1 MPSTEQRPS
10 LFNVRRTFR
19 SGLKRAL
26 SLSSS
31 ETSNGGR
38 TKRPRVYA
46 LSKDGSCY
54 ETASDGSFE
63 KESNKQNNYHWRP
76 WEIQSED
83 KIDRPRTSDQVDPPE
98 GYGLIALE
106 CVSDLDARMQILE
119 RAISHHDAGYEKI
132 LANLADMFSRLAALE
147 AHVTDSDKKE
157 AMALEK
163 NRMKE

>member
-1 MPSTEQRPS
+1 MPSTEQKSS

-38 TKRPRVYA
+38 TKRSRVYA
-46 LSKDGSCY
+46 PEKTGHVMKQHRTEVLN
-54 ETASDGSFE
+54 

-76 WEIQSED
+76 WEIQSKD
-83 KIDRPRTSDQVDPPE
+83 KVDRPRTSDQVDPPE
-98 GYGLIALE
+98 GYGLVALE
-106 CVSDLDARMQILE
+106 CVSEILQ

-132 LANLADMFSRLAALE
+132 LANLADMFSRLAAME
-147 AHVTDSDKKE
+147 AHVKDSDKKE
-157 AMALEK
+157 AMALKK

>member
-38 TKRPRVYA
+38 TKRFRVYA
-46 LSKDGSCY
+46 PSKDGSCY

-63 KESNKQNNYHWRP
+63 KESNKQSNYHWRP

-98 GYGLIALE
+98 GYGLVALE
-106 CVSDLDARMQILE
+106 CVSEFLE

-132 LANLADMFSRLAALE
+132 LANLADIFSRLAALE
-147 AHVTDSDKKE
+147 AHVKDSDKKE